1 MFTFK
6 NTPIEIQLESKFDY
20 DEELPQSINHIEKLS
35 DIWSPSYFCW
45 SKNEVESHL
54 MRSIGLCS
62 SLIISMF
69 QLNKEEIYQLEC
81 SNELI
86 ITIINGVVTVNDK
99 KCVFRNLDLKTI
111 EKINEFKLHLMDI
124 LNNIRKFKDTDS
136 FRY

>member
-1 MFTFK
+1 
-6 NTPIEIQLESKFDY
+6 
-20 DEELPQSINHIEKLS
+20 
-35 DIWSPSYFCW
+35 
-45 SKNEVESHL
+45 
-54 MRSIGLCS
+54 
-62 SLIISMF
+62 MF